1 MTGQGR
7 ALVTGGARRIGA
19 AICGALHASGYNIA
33 LHYHQSTAEA
43 EALAIDLN
51 KARPD
56 SCLLYNAD
64 LGNAEGPRQLTSSVL
79 ADGPVS
85 VLVNNAALYYP
96 TPLEHPFDEA
106 WPALINT
113 NLQAPLLMSHALYG
127 SLKAESGCIINLL
140 DAHTAHPQRGYA
152 LYDLSKNGLASLTRS
167 LALEMAPE
175 VRVNGVAPGAIL
187 LPAGEQLLSGAASAA
202 EFTQK
207 IPLQRLGQETDIAAA
222 VTFLVTAAPYI
233 TGQVLAVDGGRNLLG

>member
-1 MTGQGR
+1 MKAIVRLSLPDDRPIDGLDIMPVLTS
-7 ALVTGGARRIGA
+7 GAPSP
-19 AICGALHASGYNIA
+19 H
-33 LHYHQSTAEA
+33 
-43 EALAIDLN
+43 EALLAMSGPKLTTVISARWKLHVMAPSLWPRNVINTADWIDP
-51 KARPD
+51 RGPD
-56 SCLLYNAD
+56 GATII
-64 LGNAEGPRQLTSSVL
+64 APHEQ
-79 ADGPVS
+79 
-85 VLVNNAALYYP
+85 P

-106 WPALINT
+106 WLALINT
-113 NLQAPLLMSHALYG
+113 NLQAPLLMSQALYG

-152 LYDLSKNGLASLTRS
+152 LYDLSKNGLVSLTRS

-187 LPAGEQLLSGAASAA
+187 LPVGEQLPSGAANAA